1 MNVPETT
8 AGRKNQVMIVAG
20 EASGD
25 LHGAHLVHSM
35 REISPS
41 ISFFGMGGTELKDAG
56 VEVLFD
62 AARISV
68 VGLTEV
74 FSHLRDILAARR
86 LLIREMKS
94 RKPALLIVIDFPD
107 FNLML
112 AAKARKLG
120 IPVLYYI
127 SPQVWAWRSGRVGK
141 IGRLA
146 NRIAVILP
154 FEKDFYRERNVTVD
168 FVGHPLMDSVR
179 TTCTPEEFRQSLSID
194 RCKTVIGLLPGSRT
208 REIIALLPD
217 FLAAAKRLTVI
228 TDNDYVFLLPRAST
242 ISLQLLNENGLDSYR
257 DQLDIRVLDSN
268 RYDLMAACDAAV
280 AASGTVIMELAILG
294 IPTVATYRVSPRT
307 YFLGRMLTN
316 LKSFTLVNL
325 IAGRKIIP
333 ELLQDQATPVNI
345 ARELALILDAEDVR
359 DKIVQGLAEVRQKIG
374 RPGASK
380 RAAEIAFELI
390 EQHGQ

>member
-1 MNVPETT
+1 MNAPETT

-35 REISPS
+35 REISQS

-86 LLIREMKS
+86 LLIQEMKA

-154 FEKDFYRERNVTVD
+154 FEKDFYRERNVAVD
-168 FVGHPLMDSVR
+168 FVGHPLMDSVK

-194 RCKTVIGLLPGSRT
+194 RGKTVIGLLPGSRSK
-208 REIIALLPD
+208 EIIALLPD

-228 TDNDYVFLLPRAST
+228 TDNEYVFLLPRAST
-242 ISLQLLNENGLDSYR
+242 ISLQLLNENGLDNYR

-294 IPTVATYRVSPRT
+294 IPTVAAYRVSPRT
-307 YFLGRMLTN
+307 YFLGRMLTK

-325 IAGRKIIP
+325 IAGRNIIP

-359 DKIVQGLAEVRQKIG
+359 EKIKQGLAEVRQKIG

-390 EQHGQ
+390 GSHGQ

>member
-1 MNVPETT
+1 
-8 AGRKNQVMIVAG
+8 MIVAG

-25 LHGAHLVHSM
+25 LHGAQLVHSM
-35 REISPS
+35 RKISPS

-86 LLIREMKS
+86 LLMQEMKS
-94 RKPALLIVIDFPD
+94 RQPALLIVIDFPD

-154 FEKDFYRERNVTVD
+154 FEKDFYRERNVAVD

-179 TTCTPEEFRQSLSID
+179 TSCTPEEFRQSLSID
-194 RCKTVIGLLPGSRT
+194 RGKTVIGLLPGSRT
-208 REIIALLPD
+208 KEIIALLPD

-268 RYDLMAACDAAV
+268 RYDLMSACDAAV

-294 IPTVATYRVSPRT
+294 IPTVAAYRVSPRT
-307 YFLGRMLTN
+307 YFLGKMLTN

-325 IAGRKIIP
+325 IAGRNIIP

-359 DKIVQGLAEVRQKIG
+359 DKIKQGLAEVRQKIG
-374 RPGASK
+374 SPGASK
-380 RAAEIAFELI
+380 RAAEIAFELM

>member
-1 MNVPETT
+1 MNAPETT

-86 LLIREMKS
+86 LLMQEMKS

-168 FVGHPLMDSVR
+168 FVGHPLMDSVK

-194 RCKTVIGLLPGSRT
+194 RGKTVIGLLPGSRT
-208 REIIALLPD
+208 REIMTLLPD

-257 DQLDIRVLDSN
+257 NQLDIRVLDSN

-325 IAGRKIIP
+325 IAGRNIIP

-359 DKIVQGLAEVRQKIG
+359 NKIVQGLEEVRQKIG

-380 RAAEIAFELI
+380 RAAEIAFELM

>member
-1 MNVPETT
+1 MNAPKPT

-41 ISFFGMGGTELKDAG
+41 ISFFGMGGAELKDAG

-86 LLIREMKS
+86 LLMQEMKS

-154 FEKDFYRERNVTVD
+154 FEKDFYRERNVAVD
-168 FVGHPLMDSVR
+168 FVGHPLMDSVK

-194 RCKTVIGLLPGSRT
+194 RGKTVIGLLPGSRSK
-208 REIIALLPD
+208 EIIALLPD

-228 TDNDYVFLLPRAST
+228 TDNEYVFLLPRANT
-242 ISLQLLNENGLDSYR
+242 ISLQLLNENGLDNYR

-294 IPTVATYRVSPRT
+294 IPTVAAYRVSPRT
-307 YFLGRMLTN
+307 YFLGRMLTK

-325 IAGRKIIP
+325 IAGRNIIP

-359 DKIVQGLAEVRQKIG
+359 EKIKQGLAEVRQKIG

-390 EQHGQ
+390 GSHGQ

>member
-1 MNVPETT
+1 
-8 AGRKNQVMIVAG
+8 MIVAG

-74 FSHLRDILAARR
+74 FSHLRDILTARR
-86 LLIREMKS
+86 LLMQEMKS

-127 SPQVWAWRSGRVGK
+127 SPQVWAWRSGRVDK

-168 FVGHPLMDSVR
+168 FVGHPLMDSVK

-194 RCKTVIGLLPGSRT
+194 RDKTVIGLLPGSRT

-345 ARELALILDAEDVR
+345 ARELALILEAEDVR

-390 EQHGQ
+390 GQHGQR

>member
-1 MNVPETT
+1 
-8 AGRKNQVMIVAG
+8 MIVAG

-86 LLIREMKS
+86 LLMQEMKS

-168 FVGHPLMDSVR
+168 FVGHPLMDSVK

-194 RCKTVIGLLPGSRT
+194 RGKTVIGLLPGSRT
-208 REIIALLPD
+208 REIMTLLPD

-257 DQLDIRVLDSN
+257 NQLDIRVLDSN

-294 IPTVATYRVSPRT
+294 IPTVAAYRVSPRT

-325 IAGRKIIP
+325 IAGRNIIP

-359 DKIVQGLAEVRQKIG
+359 NKIVQGLEEVRQKIG

-380 RAAEIAFELI
+380 RAAEIAFELM

>member
-1 MNVPETT
+1 MNVPEPT

-294 IPTVATYRVSPRT
+294 IPTVAAYRVSPRT

>member
-1 MNVPETT
+1 
-8 AGRKNQVMIVAG
+8 
-20 EASGD
+20 
-25 LHGAHLVHSM
+25 
-35 REISPS
+35 
-41 ISFFGMGGTELKDAG
+41 
-56 VEVLFD
+56 VLF
-62 AARISV
+62 
-68 VGLTEV
+68 
-74 FSHLRDILAARR
+74 
-86 LLIREMKS
+86 
-94 RKPALLIVIDFPD
+94 
-107 FNLML
+107 
-112 AAKARKLG
+112 
-120 IPVLYYI
+120 
-127 SPQVWAWRSGRVGK
+127 RSK

-168 FVGHPLMDSVR
+168 FVGHPLMDSVK

-194 RCKTVIGLLPGSRT
+194 RGKTVIGLLPGSRT

-217 FLAAAKRLTVI
+217 FLAAAKRLTVT

-257 DQLDIRVLDSN
+257 DQLDVRVLDSN
-268 RYDLMAACDAAV
+268 RYNLMAACDAAV

-316 LKSFTLVNL
+316 LKSFTLINL
-325 IAGRKIIP
+325 IAGRNIIP

-390 EQHGQ
+390 GQHGQ

>member
-1 MNVPETT
+1 MNAPETT

-35 REISPS
+35 REISQS

-86 LLIREMKS
+86 LLMQEMKS

-154 FEKDFYRERNVTVD
+154 FEKDFYRERNVAVD
-168 FVGHPLMDSVR
+168 FVGHPLMDSVK

-194 RCKTVIGLLPGSRT
+194 RGKTVIGLLPGSRSK
-208 REIIALLPD
+208 EIIALLPD

-228 TDNDYVFLLPRAST
+228 TDNEYVFLLPRANT
-242 ISLQLLNENGLDSYR
+242 ISLQLLNENGLDNYR
-257 DQLDIRVLDSN
+257 EQLDIRVLDSN

-294 IPTVATYRVSPRT
+294 IPTVAAYRVSPRT
-307 YFLGRMLTN
+307 YFLGRMLTK

-325 IAGRKIIP
+325 IAGRNIIP

-359 DKIVQGLAEVRQKIG
+359 EKIKQGLAEVRQKIG

-390 EQHGQ
+390 GSHGQ